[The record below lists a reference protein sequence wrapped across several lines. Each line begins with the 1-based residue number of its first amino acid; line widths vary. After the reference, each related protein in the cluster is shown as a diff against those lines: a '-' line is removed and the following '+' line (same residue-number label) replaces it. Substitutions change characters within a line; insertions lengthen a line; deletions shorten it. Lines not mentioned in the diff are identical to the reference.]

1 MKINLP
7 VDDYVARRPYISAS
21 EAHKTFSDEMHTFWN
36 MKVGNINPPDISHL
50 EPIKRGKR
58 TEKHMPEW
66 VYEDYGMKIDA
77 NFDTFLSK
85 KYPWAIATP
94 DGFFKGED
102 GKYGIEFKAPSIFN
116 SSYGEPDTDD
126 IPQHNLVQVHHSM
139 AVLPRLKGYYLFTY
153 TENGITRYVIKKDKE
168 IETKLMEKESRFK
181 GFVDENVPPPPR
193 NEQDLIYHYFKTTK
207 KTYLENPSAELLEDC
222 NKLKQVRNQKKNEKS
237 NEDDLN
243 FRIKRGI
250 GEHSGIK
257 FPDGKIL
264 RMDRCFSKA
273 KVDQEKLFEKEP
285 KTFRAYCT
293 KFDAEIYAKNNPDSE
308 FVVRSPYTKLHFPK
322 D

>member
-1 MKINLP
+1 MSTENARTLNNNKLQSNVSVNSFHRTKFIRYDDSDTITP
-7 VDDYVARRPYISAS
+7 VIKVDSLSS
-21 EAHKTFSDEMHTFWN
+21 EQLLQHKTN
-36 MKVGNINPPDISHL
+36 KG
-50 EPIKRGKR
+50 IK
-58 TEKHMPEW
+58 TDEW

-168 IETKLMEKESRFK
+168 IEEKLMEKESRFK

-193 NEQDLIYHYFKTTK
+193 NEQDLIYHYFKTTN
-207 KTYLENPSAELLEDC
+207 KT
-222 NKLKQVRNQKKNEKS
+222 
-237 NEDDLN
+237 
-243 FRIKRGI
+243 
-250 GEHSGIK
+250 
-257 FPDGKIL
+257 
-264 RMDRCFSKA
+264 
-273 KVDQEKLFEKEP
+273 
-285 KTFRAYCT
+285 
-293 KFDAEIYAKNNPDSE
+293 
-308 FVVRSPYTKLHFPK
+308 
-322 D
+322 

>member
-7 VDDYVARRPYISAS
+7 VDDYAARRPYISAS
-21 EAHKTFSDEMHTFWN
+21 EAHKTFSNEMHTFWN

-126 IPQHNLVQVHHSM
+126 IPQHNLVQVH
-139 AVLPRLKGYYLFTY
+139 V
-153 TENGITRYVIKKDKE
+153 
-168 IETKLMEKESRFK
+168 
-181 GFVDENVPPPPR
+181 
-193 NEQDLIYHYFKTTK
+193 
-207 KTYLENPSAELLEDC
+207 
-222 NKLKQVRNQKKNEKS
+222 
-237 NEDDLN
+237 
-243 FRIKRGI
+243 
-250 GEHSGIK
+250 
-257 FPDGKIL
+257 
-264 RMDRCFSKA
+264 
-273 KVDQEKLFEKEP
+273 
-285 KTFRAYCT
+285 
-293 KFDAEIYAKNNPDSE
+293 
-308 FVVRSPYTKLHFPK
+308 
-322 D
+322 

>member
-1 MKINLP
+1 
-7 VDDYVARRPYISAS
+7 
-21 EAHKTFSDEMHTFWN
+21 
-36 MKVGNINPPDISHL
+36 
-50 EPIKRGKR
+50 
-58 TEKHMPEW
+58 
-66 VYEDYGMKIDA
+66 
-77 NFDTFLSK
+77 
-85 KYPWAIATP
+85 
-94 DGFFKGED
+94 
-102 GKYGIEFKAPSIFN
+102 
-116 SSYGEPDTDD
+116 
-126 IPQHNLVQVHHSM
+126 M
-139 AVLPRLKGYYLFTY
+139 A
-153 TENGITRYVIKKDKE
+153 ESQE
-168 IETKLMEKESRFK
+168 IELELPEEEVDIHGADVIQESA
-181 GFVDENVPPPPR
+181 
-193 NEQDLIYHYFKTTK
+193 QDVNF
-207 KTYLENPSAELLEDC
+207 SAEGET
-222 NKLKQVRNQKKNEKS
+222 S
-237 NEDDLN
+237 NEDELN

>member
-1 MKINLP
+1 
-7 VDDYVARRPYISAS
+7 
-21 EAHKTFSDEMHTFWN
+21 
-36 MKVGNINPPDISHL
+36 
-50 EPIKRGKR
+50 
-58 TEKHMPEW
+58 
-66 VYEDYGMKIDA
+66 
-77 NFDTFLSK
+77 
-85 KYPWAIATP
+85 
-94 DGFFKGED
+94 
-102 GKYGIEFKAPSIFN
+102 
-116 SSYGEPDTDD
+116 
-126 IPQHNLVQVHHSM
+126 
-139 AVLPRLKGYYLFTY
+139 
-153 TENGITRYVIKKDKE
+153 
-168 IETKLMEKESRFK
+168 MEKESRFK
-181 GFVDENVPPPPR
+181 GFVEENVPPPPR
-193 NEQDLIYHYFKTTK
+193 NEQDLIYHYFKTTN